1 MLTDLEFPMPS
12 IIKLEKITKIY
23 PMGNLKVHALQEIN
37 LEINKGEFIAII
49 GHSGS
54 GKSTLMHIMG
64 LLDRP
69 SKGNVFLKNND
80 VSELSPEKRAVLR
93 NKYIGFVFQT
103 FNLLPRTSALE
114 NVAMPLI
121 YSGIARDERKRKA
134 TEALER
140 VALADRLEHHPSQLS
155 GGQQQRVAIA
165 RALVN
170 NPSIILADEPTGN
183 LDSKSGKEI
192 MNLLGDLNRKG
203 HTIVL
208 VTHEPDIATSA
219 RRIIEIKDGKIVRDH
234 KNSK

>member
-1 MLTDLEFPMPS
+1 MPS

-23 PMGNLKVHALQEIN
+23 PMGDLKVHALQGIN
-37 LEINKGEFIAII
+37 LKINKGEFIAII

-192 MNLLGDLNRKG
+192 MNLLGNLNRKG

-219 RRIIEIKDGKIVRDH
+219 RRIVEIKDGKIIKDH

>member
-1 MLTDLEFPMPS
+1 MPS

-23 PMGNLKVHALQEIN
+23 PMGDLKVHALQGIN
-37 LEINKGEFIAII
+37 LKINKGEFIAII

>member
-1 MLTDLEFPMPS
+1 MPS

-23 PMGNLKVHALQEIN
+23 PMGNLKVHALQGIN

-54 GKSTLMHIMG
+54 GKSTLMHIIG

-192 MNLLGDLNRKG
+192 MNLLGNLNRKG

>member
-1 MLTDLEFPMPS
+1 
-12 IIKLEKITKIY
+12 
-23 PMGNLKVHALQEIN
+23 
-37 LEINKGEFIAII
+37 
-49 GHSGS
+49 
-54 GKSTLMHIMG
+54 MG

>member
-1 MLTDLEFPMPS
+1 MPS

-23 PMGNLKVHALQEIN
+23 PMGNLKVHALQGIN

-192 MNLLGDLNRKG
+192 MNLLGNLNRKG

>member
-1 MLTDLEFPMPS
+1 MPS

-23 PMGNLKVHALQEIN
+23 PMGNLKVHALQGIN

-140 VALADRLEHHPSQLS
+140 VALTDRLEHHPSQLS

-192 MNLLGDLNRKG
+192 MNLLGNLNRKG

-219 RRIIEIKDGKIVRDH
+219 RRIIEIKDGKIIRDH

>member
-1 MLTDLEFPMPS
+1 MPS

-23 PMGNLKVHALQEIN
+23 PMGNLKVHALQGIN

>member
-1 MLTDLEFPMPS
+1 MPS

-23 PMGNLKVHALQEIN
+23 PMGDLKVHALQGIN

-69 SKGNVFLKNND
+69 SKGNVFLKNSD

-192 MNLLGDLNRKG
+192 MNLLGNLNRKG